1 MKFKKAMVALAVS
14 ALMVFGMSTATFAAS
29 SPKVTPKPECKKPTT
44 TTTVTKNAA
53 GKSDKAAGKSDKTAD
68 ASVIPM
74 LAEALLAGGAV
85 VAGAKYKLTK

>member
-29 SPKVTPKPECKKPTT
+29 SPKVTPKPECKEPTT
-44 TTTVTKNAA
+44 TTTVTKN
-53 GKSDKAAGKSDKTAD
+53 AAGKSDKTAD

>member
-1 MKFKKAMVALAVS
+1 MKFKKAMVALAIS
-14 ALMVFGMSTATFAAS
+14 TLMVFGMSTATFAAS

-44 TTTVTKNAA
+44 TTVTK
-53 GKSDKAAGKSDKTAD
+53 KAAGKSDKTAD

>member
-14 ALMVFGMSTATFAAS
+14 TIMVFGMSTATFAAS
-29 SPKVTPKPECKKPTT
+29 SPKATPKPESKTT
-44 TTTVTKNAA
+44 TTTTTKTTT
-53 GKSDKAAGKSDKTAD
+53 KKVAGKSDKTAD
-68 ASVIPM
+68 ASAIPM

>member
-29 SPKVTPKPECKKPTT
+29 SPKVTPKPECKTPTT
-44 TTTVTKNAA
+44 TTKTTEK
-53 GKSDKAAGKSDKTAD
+53 KACKPGKSDKTAD
-68 ASVIPM
+68 ASAIPM

-85 VAGAKYKLTK
+85 VAGAKYRLTK

>member
-1 MKFKKAMVALAVS
+1 MGLHFFKIGVIIT
-14 ALMVFGMSTATFAAS
+14 GMSTATFAAS

-44 TTTVTKNAA
+44 TTTVTK
-53 GKSDKAAGKSDKTAD
+53 KAAGKSDKTAD